1 MATASQIIQIVPA
14 DGWYFVRTVT
24 GNELPVVDSIAVWA
38 LDSAGNVSGLIGQ
51 VQSGPDNVSPCA
63 KLVSLPPT
71 TGSFKHFRNLSSQ
84 ERLSANSATL
94 PTDEEVTAHE
104 DAIDQ
109 FEMAMAS
116 YKEAGGTTIGLID
129 RLWALVD
136 QRIQAGGSKE

>member
-94 PTDEEVTAHE
+94 LTDEGLLHMKMPLINLRWPWP
-104 DAIDQ
+104 AIRKRGEQ
-109 FEMAMAS
+109 P
-116 YKEAGGTTIGLID
+116 
-129 RLWALVD
+129 LV
-136 QRIQAGGSKE
+136 